1 MIRRPPRSTRTDTL
15 FPYTTLFRSKAAGAP
30 TVAGDD
36 EDFVATGAQKGGGD
50 PIMAFLAPSE
60 AVADR
65 VAVDEAH
72 VEVVD
77 DTDGKRAALCRLF
90 GGQVDG
96 AAEPDIADAVG
107 GKRGNGQFGPGR
119 TTRTVVG
126 WEYRR
131 EGSVWASRSRTRWA
145 QDD

>member
-1 MIRRPPRSTRTDTL
+1 
-15 FPYTTLFRSKAAGAP
+15 
-30 TVAGDD
+30 
-36 EDFVATGAQKGGGD
+36 
-50 PIMAFLAPSE
+50 MAFLAPAE

-107 GKRGNGQFGPGR
+107 GKRGTGPFGPGR
-119 TTRTVVG
+119 NPRNVVPVERIG
-126 WEYRR
+126 VAPGFLAAAALSPPVLPRR
-131 EGSVWASRSRTRWA
+131 RAARPRGDRSAAMKGEQIHVRIAVEPPRSA
-145 QDD
+145 RRKPGPPPHPPPDP

>member
-1 MIRRPPRSTRTDTL
+1 MRISDWSSDVCSSDLGQAVGGAR
-15 FPYTTLFRSKAAGAP
+15 KAAGAP

-72 VEVVD
+72 VEVVA
-77 DTDGKRAALCRLF
+77 DTDGKRRPE
-90 GGQVDG
+90 GRRDG
-96 AAEPDIADAVG
+96 
-107 GKRGNGQFGPGR
+107 K
-119 TTRTVVG
+119 
-126 WEYRR
+126 
-131 EGSVWASRSRTRWA
+131 EGVSTCLSR
-145 QDD
+145 